1 MSQVNVQYNTVSN
14 WVNLA
19 KGGHSCQ
26 FCGRTYPW
34 KAALDKHIEKQHKV
48 EILIFG
54 IVDNDCVRMFKSISE
69 VQTFLDHP
77 PSCLHA
83 HVLVLLEIFYQLSIP
98 ISQYFYN
105 TTQGVQEIYEIFISW
120 S

>member
-1 MSQVNVQYNTVSN
+1 MLQVNVQYNTVSN

-48 EILIFG
+48 
-54 IVDNDCVRMFKSISE
+54 
-69 VQTFLDHP
+69 
-77 PSCLHA
+77 
-83 HVLVLLEIFYQLSIP
+83 
-98 ISQYFYN
+98 
-105 TTQGVQEIYEIFISW
+105 
-120 S
+120 

>member
-1 MSQVNVQYNTVSN
+1 MRSLVSQVKVQYNTVSN

-48 EILIFG
+48 QNLK
-54 IVDNDCVRMFKSISE
+54 FKLQIMIESACSK
-69 VQTFLDHP
+69 VFQMNK
-77 PSCLHA
+77 
-83 HVLVLLEIFYQLSIP
+83 IFYCVIHYGELNVWEHSLG
-98 ISQYFYN
+98 N
-105 TTQGVQEIYEIFISW
+105 VKKD
-120 S
+120 

>member
-1 MSQVNVQYNTVSN
+1 MPQVNVQYNTVSN

-48 EILIFG
+48 EILIL
-54 IVDNDCVRMFKSISE
+54 SE
-69 VQTFLDHP
+69 LQIKIASKCSRLF
-77 PSCLHA
+77 
-83 HVLVLLEIFYQLSIP
+83 
-98 ISQYFYN
+98 
-105 TTQGVQEIYEIFISW
+105 
-120 S
+120 